1 MLNLAPIFEDAI
13 TAMRDHSGLL
23 EVKPLPATV
32 FLLQCDVI
40 NHYRYALTHYFNL
53 TLQEHYLQN
62 SSLGTP
68 YEKWAKITNDDWE
81 EFSFCTHHLIRYTS
95 RLIHETWCPAL
106 RNAEQYSE
114 LARLSNGYT
123 NPICDI
129 NYKHRSIGVR
139 IGAEE
144 TLAVTPFAKSAS
156 HEGTVRV
163 ISAGEGSSQWFHTTV
178 NAEGEEIEREIS
190 KDHFIELTRTLRE
203 REYEIHDRSILTTL
217 QLQGLAEVEKL
228 AELNYQFGELCK
240 HYESG
245 NSAFIAFDHLHQSWC
260 M

>member
-13 TAMRDHSGLL
+13 TAMRDHSNLL

-53 TLQEHYLQN
+53 TLNEHYLQN
-62 SSLGTP
+62 SSIGTP
-68 YEKWAKITNDDWE
+68 YEKWAKFANEDFE
-81 EFSFCTHHLIRYTS
+81 MFSFCTHNLIRYTS

-106 RNAEQYSE
+106 RNAERYSE
-114 LARLSNGYT
+114 RTRLSNGYT
-123 NPICDI
+123 VPICDI
-129 NYKHRSIGVR
+129 NYKHTSIGVR
-139 IGAEE
+139 IGADE

-156 HEGTVRV
+156 YEGTVRV
-163 ISAGEGSSQWFHTTV
+163 ISGGEGTSRWFHTTV
-178 NAEGEEIEREIS
+178 DAEGEEIEREIS

-203 REYEIHDRSILTTL
+203 REYEIRDRSMLTAL
-217 QLQGLAEVEKL
+217 QSQGLEEVEKL
-228 AELNYQFGELCK
+228 VELNRQFGDLCK
-240 HYESG
+240 QYEAT
-245 NSAFIAFDHLHQSWC
+245 NSAFTPFDHLHQSWC